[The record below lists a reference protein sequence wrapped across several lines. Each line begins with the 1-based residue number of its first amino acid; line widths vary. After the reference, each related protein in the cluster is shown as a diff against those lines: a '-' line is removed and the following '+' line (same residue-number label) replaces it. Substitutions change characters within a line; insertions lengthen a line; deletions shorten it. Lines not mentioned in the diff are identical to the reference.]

1 MAEIVLVTGVPGT
14 GKTAKVVSMMVND
27 SMFQP
32 DENGISRK
40 VFTNISG
47 LKLPHIRVES
57 DGDQYPVS
65 TPETLSFHDIHEWI
79 KKPENHG
86 SIVIIDEVQDVW
98 PARSAGSKVPK
109 NVSWLNTHRHLGV
122 DIFVLTQNPKNIDIN
137 LRGLVKKHWHVAMNK
152 LGMRTLLEWKYCADN
167 PITQAKDAFASLYKV
182 DDKIFDLYK
191 SAEIHTENKVKRT
204 KWVYVLPVVLLLVP
218 IFIGLSYYMLKNK
231 YGAPPEELQ
240 TAEQAASGVLNEPDL
255 SGIATAKGQSLTPEL
270 YVPTLADKPESKP
283 LYDGVRQVKTFEM
296 LSACIQGGE
305 TGCTCYSQQ
314 GTPLKEITKEMCK
327 DYVKNGL
334 PFNPYKDSQTVQNR
348 PSEPSAVGSPA
359 PSSQTLVLGGKSPPN
374 LMYDGYVEAGEQF
387 RP

>member
-27 SMFQP
+27 PMFQP

-40 VFTNISG
+40 VFSNING

-57 DGDQYPVS
+57 DGEQYLVS

-191 SAEIHTENKVKRT
+191 SAEIHTENKVKCT

-296 LSACIQGGE
+296 LSACIQGGK

-314 GTPLKEITKEMCK
+314 GTALKEITKEMCI

-334 PFNPYKDSQTVQNR
+334 PFNPYKDTQSNQTSQPEPIASPV
-348 PSEPSAVGSPA
+348 PSGGSVVGLSGENKY
-359 PSSQTLVLGGKSPPN
+359 TL
-374 LMYDGYVEAGEQF
+374 
-387 RP
+387 

>member
-27 SMFQP
+27 PMFQP

-40 VFTNISG
+40 VFTNING

-57 DGDQYPVS
+57 DGEQYPVS

-167 PITQAKDAFASLYKV
+167 PISQAKDAFASIYKV

-191 SAEIHTENKVKRT
+191 SAEIHTENKIKRT
-204 KWVYVLPVVLLLVP
+204 KWVYVLPVVILLVP
-218 IFIGLSYYMLKNK
+218 IFVGLSYYMLKSR
-231 YGAPPEELQ
+231 YGTPSEELQ
-240 TAEQAASGVLNEPDL
+240 TAEQSASDTISDTTNSNSL
-255 SGIATAKGQSLTPEL
+255 ATAKGQSLTADL
-270 YVPTLADKPESKP
+270 YIPTLAEKPESKP
-283 LYDGVRQVKTFEM
+283 LYDGVRHIRTFEM
-296 LSACIQGGE
+296 LSACIEGGK

-314 GTPLKEITKEMCK
+314 GTPLKEITKELCQ

-334 PFNPYKDSQTVQNR
+334 PFNPYQDEQSIQTDSKVSDTPETSN
-348 PSEPSAVGSPA
+348 
-359 PSSQTLVLGGKSPPN
+359 SSIISLTGENKFTL
-374 LMYDGYVEAGEQF
+374 
-387 RP
+387 